1 MGVFFG
7 TDGLRGVVNEDL
19 SFDVAYKCG
28 NALSSLKNSPT
39 VLIGRDT
46 RVSGEYLTLAVASG
60 AMSGGAHVIDLGVI
74 PTAGVAYLTKALGAD
89 YGVVI
94 SASHTG

>member
-1 MGVFFG
+1 MGLYFG
-7 TDGLRGVVNEDL
+7 TDGLRGVAPSEL

-28 NALSSLKNSPT
+28 NALSSLKDAPT

-60 AMSGGAHVIDLGVI
+60 VLSGGGNV
-74 PTAGVAYLTKALGAD
+74 VA
-89 YGVVI
+89 
-94 SASHTG
+94 SRRE